1 MRTRRRYERPRSIGY
16 SRPSHRIRRNTKT
29 SPVGVLLFLGI
40 IFLIAGFILLSN
52 EIIET
57 FYSIAMIIAGGLC
70 IIVIVVSFIAKRLNK
85 KVQIDET
92 KVEPSIS
99 SNNDTQSVQAPNLT
113 QVNMQ
118 NLNLNQNNEKVVC
131 KYCNCKYDSKK
142 NRCPY
147 CGAPQSR

>member
-1 MRTRRRYERPRSIGY
+1 MRTRRRSERPRSIGY

-40 IFLIAGFILLSN
+40 MFVIMGLIFLSN
-52 EIIET
+52 DIVDT
-57 FYSIAMIIAGGLC
+57 FYSVAMIIAGGLC

-99 SNNDTQSVQAPNLT
+99 SNNDTQSAQTPNVTYSNT
-113 QVNMQ
+113 QNVNS
-118 NLNLNQNNEKVVC
+118 NQDNEKVVC
-131 KYCNCKYDSKK
+131 KYCKLN
-142 NRCPY
+142 
-147 CGAPQSR
+147 